1 MLIGIILLFVLIHI
15 MLTERTHKA
24 QAKLTSTLQNEFRQN
39 REETS
44 KDRALLQQDLQGT
57 ADLQK
62 AFLVD
67 IPVKLE
73 ALRKSNE
80 EKLEKIR
87 FTVDQKLQ
95 SELEKRLGTSFERVN
110 NQLVQVHQGLGE
122 MKELAASVGS
132 LKNMLSNVKIRGT
145 WGEVQLGG
153 LLEQVMTPDQFAKN
167 VKVNPT
173 KDNMVDFAIRLP
185 GKTMEGADN
194 PIWLPIDAKFPQ
206 EDFIRI
212 QEAALAADQEALKK
226 AQKQLEATLRK
237 AAQDIKDKYICA
249 PYTTDFAVMFL
260 ATEGLFAEALRLP
273 NLLTDLQVQHQIVVA
288 SPTTLAALLNSLNV
302 GFQTLRV
309 ERRANEIQRALG
321 EVKTEFSKFGVTL
334 SKVKKNL
341 IAASNSID
349 STATRTR
356 AMERKLLA
364 AESWDAIDKIENVD
378 IASVLDDEAS

>member
-1 MLIGIILLFVLIHI
+1 MLIGIILLSIFIHI
-15 MLTERTHKA
+15 ILTERTHKA
-24 QAKLTSTLQNEFRQN
+24 QATLTSTWQNEFRQN
-39 REETS
+39 REEAS

-73 ALRKSNE
+73 ALRKSND

-95 SELEKRLGTSFERVN
+95 SELEKRLGTSFEKVN

-122 MKELAASVGS
+122 MKKLATGVGS
-132 LKNMLSNVKIRGT
+132 LKSMLSNVKIRGT
-145 WGEVQLGG
+145 WGEMQLGR
-153 LLEQVMTPDQFAKN
+153 LLEQVMTPDQFGKN
-167 VKVNPT
+167 VKVNPVSN
-173 KDNMVDFAIRLP
+173 NMVDFAIRLP
-185 GKTMEGADN
+185 GKTAEGADD

-206 EDFIRI
+206 EDFMRI
-212 QEAALAADQEALKK
+212 QEAAFAADQVALKK
-226 AQKQLEATLRK
+226 AQKQLDTTLRK
-237 AAQDIKDKYICA
+237 AAQEIKDKYICT
-249 PYTTDFAVMFL
+249 PHTTDFAVMFL

-273 NLLTDLQVQHQIVVA
+273 DLLTDLQVQHQIVVA

-309 ERRANEIQRALG
+309 ERRANEIQRMLG
-321 EVKTEFSKFGVTL
+321 EIKAEFSQFGVVL

-341 IAASNSID
+341 MAASNSID
-349 STATRTR
+349 ATATRTR
-356 AMERKLLA
+356 VMEKKLLS
-364 AESWDAIDKIENVD
+364 AESWDAVDKTESIDTTAAIDSKAN
-378 IASVLDDEAS
+378 